1 MIHIVNFRFSIIQS
15 GVWVE
20 VNRTCYQRYLGEK
33 GNSFKTQ
40 IQAIGEVQSKSK
52 SLGQK
57 IVQGWEILLGKYISS

>member
-15 GVWVE
+15 GMWVE
-20 VNRTCYQRYLGEK
+20 VVRTCYQRCLGKK

-52 SLGQK
+52 SLRQK